1 MQETSVKKRFILVA
15 VLIFLI
21 LFLDQGLKIWVK
33 THLTY
38 GEEFPVFGFSWLSI
52 HFVENNGM
60 AFGFALQG
68 VYGKLL
74 LSIFRIIAVSFLM
87 FFVYRLIIEKANFKI
102 LISFSLILSGALGNI
117 LDSAFYGIL
126 FSESYYHGDVA
137 TFLPKGGGY
146 SGFLQGKVVDM
157 LHIPYFKPVFNIAD
171 IAITTGVFLIITGYK
186 HFFQTED
193 NPPIVEKEEI
203 RGNLEV

>member
-1 MQETSVKKRFILVA
+1 MQDSIVKKRFLMVA
-15 VLIFLI
+15 AIVSLI
-21 LFLDQGLKIWVK
+21 LFIDQGLKIWVK

-38 GEEFPVFGFSWLSI
+38 GEEFPLFGLSWISI

-74 LSIFRIIAVSFLM
+74 LSIFRIIAVSFLI
-87 FFVYRLIIEKANFKI
+87 FFVHRLIVEKASPII
-102 LISFSLILSGALGNI
+102 LLSFSLILAGALGNI
-117 LDSAFYGIL
+117 IDSAFYGML
-126 FSESYYHGDVA
+126 FSESYYHGGIA
-137 TFLPKGGGY
+137 EIFPENGGY

-157 LHIPYFKPVFNIAD
+157 LHIPHFKPVFNIAD
-171 IAITTGVFLIITGYK
+171 IAITSGVILIILGYK
-186 HFFQTED
+186 YFFQLDE
-193 NPPIVEKEEI
+193 NKQGVEKEEI

>member
-1 MQETSVKKRFILVA
+1 MQENIVKKRFLMVA
-15 VLIFLI
+15 AIVSLTL
-21 LFLDQGLKIWVK
+21 LLDQGLKIWVK

-38 GEEFPVFGFSWLSI
+38 GEEFPIFGLSWISI

-68 VYGKLL
+68 IYGKLL
-74 LSIFRIIAVSFLM
+74 LSIFRIIAVSFLL
-87 FFVYRLIIEKANFKI
+87 FFVYRLIVERANLKI

-117 LDSAFYGIL
+117 LDSAFYGML
-126 FSESYYHGDVA
+126 FSESYYHGGIA
-137 TFLPKGGGY
+137 EFLPKNGGY
-146 SGFLQGKVVDM
+146 AGFLQGKVVDM

-171 IAITTGVFLIITGYK
+171 IAITAGVFFIIVGYK
-186 HFFQTED
+186 NFFKPE
-193 NPPIVEKEEI
+193 EKPQLAEEEEV

>member
-1 MQETSVKKRFILVA
+1 MQEQTVHKRFIMVA
-15 VLIFLI
+15 SIVTFI
-21 LFLDQGLKIWVK
+21 LLLDQGLKIWVK

-38 GEEFPVFGFSWLSI
+38 GEEFPLFGWSWISI

-74 LSIFRIIAVSFLM
+74 LSTFRIIAVSFLL
-87 FFVYRLIIEKANFKI
+87 FFVHRLIVEKANI
-102 LISFSLILSGALGNI
+102 LVLISFSLILSGALGNI
-117 LDSAFYGIL
+117 LDSAFYGII

-137 TFLPKGGGY
+137 EVFPENGGY
-146 SGFLQGKVVDM
+146 SGFLRGKVVDM

-171 IAITTGVFLIITGYK
+171 VAITLGVIFIIFSYK
-186 HFFQTED
+186 QFFQLED
-193 NPPIVEKEEI
+193 NQADEQKEV
-203 RGNLEV
+203 RGNFEG

>member
-1 MQETSVKKRFILVA
+1 MQEMMVKKRFLMVA
-15 VLIFLI
+15 AIVSLI
-21 LFLDQGLKIWVK
+21 LILDQGLKFWVK

-38 GEEFPVFGFSWLSI
+38 GEEFPIFGLSWVSI

-74 LSIFRIIAVSFLM
+74 LSIFRIIAVSFLL
-87 FFVYRLIIEKANFKI
+87 FFVYRLIIEKANLKI

-117 LDSAFYGIL
+117 LDSA
-126 FSESYYHGDVA
+126 SE
-137 TFLPKGGGY
+137 FLPKNGGY

-171 IAITTGVFLIITGYK
+171 MAITTGVFLIILGYK
-186 HFFQTED
+186 HFFQNVED
-193 NPPIVEKEEI
+193 HQTVEKEEI